1 MAKAL
6 PPRRRCSVRPFTVHP
21 SSILR
26 APDDESRR
34 AEMQLFVRDLQRIAD
49 ELREQK

>member
-1 MAKAL
+1 M
-6 PPRRRCSVRPFTVHP
+6 VTVTVHP

-34 AEMQLFVRDLQRIAD
+34 AAREQFVADLQSIARRAAQG
-49 ELREQK
+49 EPSRSP